1 MRRSRMGSGQRKG
14 RERSVKLFF
23 VLLLI
28 LTALALL
35 SGCAGKTTTAA
46 AEKPRRLKVVTT
58 IFPPYDFVRQIA
70 GGKAEVR
77 MLLKPGQET
86 HLYEPTPR
94 DIRMI
99 RHADLFI
106 YTGGENDTWVKD
118 ILEGMGKDAPKTL
131 RLIDCT
137 DTLEE
142 ETVEG
147 MEPEH
152 EHHGHEE
159 HGHGGKIAEDEPEFD
174 EHVWTSPRKAA
185 EITKAIAKEMEQLDP
200 KNRTVYAR
208 NTRHYVK
215 QLLGLEERFRD
226 VVRHGKRKT
235 ILFGDRF
242 PLRYLAEDLGLK
254 YYAAFSGCSG
264 NSEASAATVVF
275 LTKKVR
281 EDRLP
286 VVFRIELSQGRIARS
301 VAEATGARV
310 MTFSSCHNVTARQMQ
325 QGVTYLELMN
335 KNVKVLR
342 YALNHD
348 LGD

>member
-1 MRRSRMGSGQRKG
+1 MRRIHTGTGQKNKC
-14 RERSVKLFF
+14 ERSGKVLF
-23 VLLLI
+23 VLLLV
-28 LTALALL
+28 LTALVLL
-35 SGCAGKTTTAA
+35 SGCTGKKATEAP
-46 AEKPRRLKVVTT
+46 KNHRMKIVTT
-58 IFPPYDFVRQIA
+58 IFPPYDFARQIS

-118 ILEGMGKDAPKTL
+118 ILDGMGKDAPKTL

-152 EHHGHEE
+152 EHHKHRE
-159 HGHGGKIAEDEPEFD
+159 HAGKIEEDAPEFD

-185 EITKAIAKEMEQLDP
+185 EITEAIAKEMEQMDP
-200 KNRTVYAR
+200 KNRSVYVR

-215 QLLGLEERFRD
+215 QLAKLEQSFRD

-235 ILFGDRF
+235 VLFGDRF

-310 MTFSSCHNVTARQMQ
+310 MTFSSCHNVTARQMRR
-325 QGVTYLELMN
+325 GVTYLELMK
-335 KNVKVLR
+335 KNVEVLR